1 MVFGVIICRFAMLH
15 PIPYATPVQRHDL
28 EKNRRGGLIFF
39 GIITLLFGGLTA
51 LLTLLAAM
59 ASLFTFGPPPHPLHV
74 IFVLAVYGGVT
85 LLGLWV
91 GIGSIRCRRW
101 VRPVVLGLA
110 WPVLVGTLFV
120 LLMWVVFNVD
130 LQNAYAGVST
140 TKAGQMTQV
149 LWVEAIFGGAIL
161 TVGGIIIPG
170 AYLLFYSSRHV
181 RLTLEAYDQNFCWT
195 DRVPLSVFIAATA
208 SLLAG
213 LMTLALAQLE
223 TAPFFGR
230 YVEGAPALGLTL
242 GATAALIGASI
253 LLYCMRSAGWWIAL
267 LTSAAGFSS
276 AILTFATQGMMEFY
290 RRGNLGDGEL
300 ARLANSSN
308 MTGRFPM
315 FLAAAVLALVIGYLL
330 CVHRHFCTKA
340 CRS

>member
-1 MVFGVIICRFAMLH
+1 MLH

-39 GIITLLFGGLTA
+39 GIITLLFGALTG
-51 LLTLLAAM
+51 LLTMLAAL

-74 IFVLAVYGGVT
+74 IGVLAVYGGMT
-85 LLGLWV
+85 LLGVWV
-91 GIGSIRCRRW
+91 GVGSIRCRRW

-110 WPVLVGTLFV
+110 WPTLVGTLFV

-130 LQNAYAGVST
+130 LQSAYAGLPP
-140 TKAGQMTQV
+140 TKAGPMTKV
-149 LWVEAIFGGAIL
+149 LRMEAIIGSAML
-161 TVGGIIIPG
+161 TVAGIIIPG

-181 RLTLEAYDQNFCWT
+181 RLTLEAYDQNFRWS

-230 YVEGAPALGLTL
+230 YVEGAAALGLTL
-242 GATAALIGASI
+242 GAAAALMAAAI
-253 LLYCMRSAGWWIAL
+253 LMYCMRGAGWWIAL

-276 AILTFATQGMMEFY
+276 AILTFASRGMMEFY

-300 ARLANSSN
+300 ARLAKSPS
-308 MTGRFPM
+308 MTGLFPM
-315 FLAAAVLALVIGYLL
+315 ILTAAALAIVIAYLL
-330 CVHRHFCTKA
+330 YIHRHFCTKR
-340 CRS
+340 CGT